1 MTNTNQSSNESAIDF
16 TELLDRVDNDREL
29 LLDLMA
35 IFKEDF
41 PRHIRELTDVIA
53 ARDLEKL
60 GIVSH
65 TLKGMLANL
74 AVTRAATAAA
84 KLEQLA
90 HGGATEP
97 EIADAFHAFQREVQG
112 LVLEMEA
119 LSRRLLEKT
128 LERAGYEV
136 IAVENGLAAVRQL
149 CQADG
154 PRLALLDWIMPEL
167 DGPGVCRE
175 VRRQQDE
182 SYVYMVLLTSKESK
196 EDIVTG
202 LESGADDYLTK
213 PFNVEE
219 LKARLRTGERIL
231 HLEGRLV
238 EAREMMRFKA
248 THDALTSIWNRGVIM
263 DLLGRELM
271 RSQRESG
278 CTIVLLGD
286 VDHFKA
292 VNDTDGHLVGDE
304 VLQEIARRLLL
315 SIRSYDFVGRYGGE
329 EFLLVLNNCKPQFAE
344 VRAEDIRK
352 IVSSRPIQTLA
363 GPLQITMSFGLLLSD
378 GWGVRPVEELLHEV
392 DAALY
397 AAKAAGRNCVRIA
410 RPSVGPT
417 VSQLSIGEPAQ
428 RLR

>member
-1 MTNTNQSSNESAIDF
+1 
-16 TELLDRVDNDREL
+16 
-29 LLDLMA
+29 
-35 IFKEDF
+35 
-41 PRHIRELTDVIA
+41 
-53 ARDLEKL
+53 
-60 GIVSH
+60 
-65 TLKGMLANL
+65 LKIL
-74 AVTRAATAAA
+74 
-84 KLEQLA
+84 
-90 HGGATEP
+90 
-97 EIADAFHAFQREVQG
+97 IADD
-112 LVLEMEA
+112 EA

-136 IAVENGLAAVRQL
+136 LAVENGRAAVRQL

-154 PRLALLDWIMPEL
+154 PRLALLDWVMPEL

-175 VRRQQDE
+175 VRRQQED

-196 EDIVTG
+196 EDIVAG

-213 PFNVEE
+213 PFNVDE

-286 VDHFKA
+286 VDHFKS
-292 VNDTDGHLVGDE
+292 VNDTHGHLVGDE

-344 VRAEDIRK
+344 ARAEDIRK
-352 IVSSRPIQTLA
+352 IVSSRPIQTLG
-363 GPLQITMSFGLLLSD
+363 GPLNITMSFGLLLSD
-378 GWGVRPVEELLHEV
+378 VWGVRPVEELLHEV

-397 AAKAAGRNCVRIA
+397 AAKAGGRNCIRVAKPPVEPDLPYVPVR
-410 RPSVGPT
+410 
-417 VSQLSIGEPAQ
+417 EPVQ
-428 RLR
+428 RSR